1 MVISQKD
8 ISAVEHII
16 KYCNEIE
23 QMLIRFGNKLE
34 TLQNDFV
41 FKNASAMCI
50 LQIGELT
57 THFSEEFTKEYNKMD
72 WKRIKA
78 MRNIAAHNYG
88 TFNSEVLHKTMIE
101 DIPELKAYC
110 EKIIAVGVLPKSTNK
125 AKPQGNFEID
135 F

>member
-8 ISAVEHII
+8 ISAVEHIV
-16 KYCNEIE
+16 KYCVEIE
-23 QMLIRFGNKLE
+23 QMLVRFGKELE

-57 THFSEEFTKEYNKMD
+57 THFSEDFTNEYNKMN
-72 WKRIKA
+72 WRRIKA

-88 TFNSEVLHKTMIE
+88 TFNAEILHKTMIE
-101 DIPELKAYC
+101 DIPELKTYC
-110 EKIIAVGVLPKSTNK
+110 EKIIATGVSPKPMQEKTK
-125 AKPQGNFEID
+125 TFEID